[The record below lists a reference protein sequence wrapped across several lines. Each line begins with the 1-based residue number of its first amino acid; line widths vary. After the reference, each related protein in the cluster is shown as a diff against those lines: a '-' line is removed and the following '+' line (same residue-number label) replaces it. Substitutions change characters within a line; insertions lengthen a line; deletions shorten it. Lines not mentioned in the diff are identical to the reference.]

1 LELVKALAATMEAH
15 VVAVDYR
22 GFGDSSGWPSEA
34 GLAED
39 AKAVYRW
46 VEERVMVGG
55 RGGGGGGGGVNVYV
69 YGQSLGSSVALGLA
83 HHLSLSASSS
93 QPPQQQQQNEKKDP
107 TNNPLPLAG
116 IILDAPFTNLTM
128 AALHHPSALPFRI
141 LPFVKQALLHS
152 MHEKYPSIDLITNI
166 TQPILII
173 HGRKDRMIPFSLG
186 QELYQAAR
194 LARVRTRPALLDDVW
209 FSEVGEG
216 THHNNYAHP
225 QWTYDLVSFM
235 RTMDGQGQEVR
246 GKEKRR

>member
-1 LELVKALAATMEAH
+1 MSMFMGSRWGRAW
-15 VVAVDYR
+15 R
-22 GFGDSSGWPSEA
+22 WGWRITCPC
-34 GLAED
+34 
-39 AKAVYRW
+39 R
-46 VEERVMVGG
+46 
-55 RGGGGGGGGVNVYV
+55 
-69 YGQSLGSSVALGLA
+69 QA
-83 HHLSLSASSS
+83 HHHLHNSNNNKKTKKKT
-93 QPPQQQQQNEKKDP
+93 QPTTPP
-107 TNNPLPLAG
+107 PPPSNPLPLAG

-173 HGRKDRMIPFSLG
+173 HGRKDRMIPFHLG

-194 LARVRTRPALLDDVW
+194 LARVRTQPALLEDVW

-225 QWTYDLVSFM
+225 QWTYDLTSFM
-235 RTMDGQGQEVR
+235 RTMDGQGGRGVEEKR
-246 GKEKRR
+246 GKRGRR